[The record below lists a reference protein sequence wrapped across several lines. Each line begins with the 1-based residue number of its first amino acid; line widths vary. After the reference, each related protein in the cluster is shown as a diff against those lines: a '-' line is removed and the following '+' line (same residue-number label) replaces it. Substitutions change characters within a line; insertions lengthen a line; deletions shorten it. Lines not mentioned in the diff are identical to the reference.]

1 MFGFWNRSFDSSRE
15 TTMRTLRI
23 KWIAMFCL
31 LVTVSMVFS
40 TLAQAGLKEP

>member
-1 MFGFWNRSFDSSRE
+1 
-15 TTMRTLRI
+15 MRTLRI
-23 KWIAMFCL
+23 KWIAMFGL